1 MENSEEQ
8 VREWRIENR
17 EWRRITALS
26 SILNPQS
33 SLENL
38 RFSLASAFSEH
49 WCEDGAATDAQQR
62 PGFQ

>member
-1 MENSEEQ
+1 MAKNYGA
-8 VREWRIENR
+8 ILNPP
-17 EWRRITALS
+17 S
-26 SILNPQS
+26 SILHPQF

-38 RFSLASAFSEH
+38 RFSLASAFSER